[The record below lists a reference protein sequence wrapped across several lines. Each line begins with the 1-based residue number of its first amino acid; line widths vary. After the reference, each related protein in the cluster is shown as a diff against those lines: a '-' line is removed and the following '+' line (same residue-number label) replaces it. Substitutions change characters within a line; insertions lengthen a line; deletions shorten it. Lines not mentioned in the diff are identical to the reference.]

1 MSCGVPRL
9 ASILFG
15 CLLPI
20 VGLAVV
26 AGVLHG
32 AAWGWAAAA
41 LGFLL
46 LVIAQAKRLSV
57 LLAWL
62 DAPETAESPDARG
75 AWGEVFLKLSRRLRH
90 DARRIEDAEGALAS
104 FRNAM
109 DAVPDGLVILDGHHQ
124 IQWSNRAAAGHLG
137 IQLVARS
144 RRNHRTVGPYAGFC
158 RVSR

>member
-1 MSCGVPRL
+1 MSRGVPRL

-57 LLAWL
+57 LSAWL
-62 DAPETAESPDARG
+62 
-75 AWGEVFLKLSRRLRH
+75 
-90 DARRIEDAEGALAS
+90 
-104 FRNAM
+104 
-109 DAVPDGLVILDGHHQ
+109 
-124 IQWSNRAAAGHLG
+124 
-137 IQLVARS
+137 
-144 RRNHRTVGPYAGFC
+144 
-158 RVSR
+158 